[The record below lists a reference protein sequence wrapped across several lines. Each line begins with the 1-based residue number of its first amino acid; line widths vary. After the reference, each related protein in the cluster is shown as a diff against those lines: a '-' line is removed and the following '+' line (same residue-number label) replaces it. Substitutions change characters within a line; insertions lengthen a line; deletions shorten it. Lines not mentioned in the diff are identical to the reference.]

1 MIQKFVKF
9 KITRAAF
16 LASLALVLSGWLWAY
31 FSLRSLPSPYIIRF
45 VSNIGVTQLGDLQD
59 IAAVGAVAVVSVL
72 LNFMLAFELETR
84 SKFLAKLLVFSTL
97 TFAAL
102 IFIGFAAIISVN

>member
-1 MIQKFVKF
+1 MIQKFIRF
-9 KITRAAF
+9 KTTSAAF

-31 FSLRSLPSPYIIRF
+31 FSLRNLPSPYILRF
-45 VSNIGVTQLGDLQD
+45 VSNLGVTQLGDLRD
-59 IAAVGAVAVVSVL
+59 LSAFGAVAVISVL
-72 LNFMLAFELETR
+72 LNFILAFELETKA
-84 SKFLAKLLVFSTL
+84 KFLAKLLTFSTL